1 MIVDKRYCMSSVLML
16 RTIADHNHTFKEGID
31 PELFEIDYDRIP
43 IKSSEELEE
52 ALRVQTEEATKD
64 GKAALALSGGIDSA
78 ILAKFVPKGTVAYT
92 FKCVVPGTPV
102 TDETGPAAKYAE
114 ECGLEHRVVEV
125 YWEDYE
131 KYVPILMKHKGAP
144 MHSIEPQIFKA
155 ALTAKNDG
163 FERMIYGETADTN
176 YGGFSGLLSR
186 DWTFGEFVDRY
197 SHVLPYHVL
206 KDPEMILEPYR
217 QYEKDGYV
225 DVHEFNRNVFYTE
238 SMGSYT
244 NACDTAGIELVTPY
258 ATTIMD
264 VPLDMDRVR
273 RGENKYMIREIFER
287 LYPDYEV
294 PEKIPMPRPVNEWFK
309 DWKGPTREEF
319 WPNCT
324 ENMKGDQKWLVW
336 CLEQFLNMIED

>member
-1 MIVDKRYCMSSVLML
+1 MIVDKRYCMSSFLML
-16 RTIADHNHTFKEGID
+16 RTIADHDHTFQEGID

-43 IKSSEELEE
+43 VKTGEELEE
-52 ALRVQTEEATKD
+52 ALRIQTEEAAKD

-92 FKCVVPGTPV
+92 FKCVVPGIEV
-102 TDETGPAAKYAE
+102 TDETASARRYAE

-131 KYVPILMKHKGAP
+131 KYVPLLMKHKGAP
-144 MHSIEPQIFKA
+144 LHSIEPQIFKA
-155 ALTAKNDG
+155 SLTARNDG

-197 SHVLPYHVL
+197 SHVLPYKVL

-244 NACDTAGIELVTPY
+244 NACDTAGIDLVTPY

-264 VPLDMDRVR
+264 VPLDIERVR
-273 RGENKYMIREIFER
+273 KGENKYMIREIFER
-287 LYPDYEV
+287 LYPDFEV

-309 DWKGPTREEF
+309 DWKGPEREEF
-319 WPNCT
+319 WPHCT
-324 ENMKGDQKWLVW
+324 EGMTGDQKWLVW
-336 CLEQFLNMIED
+336 CLERFLNMIEE